1 MQLIH
6 RQSQLTTD
14 FYTITVRRRDDPIVL
29 RPPVGHEDEFYDLL
43 ARSQV
48 DDPTYC
54 VNRPAPSPAT
64 YEYFCRHLPEILRGS
79 LPNWRLIEVGVNSDS
94 VLMFKYEHRQTQS
107 LYHLFA
113 LPPQSFSFLLELPH
127 TEYGPTPPCQISS
140 YYWGSATGYELCVAI
155 TEYFGTFTRH
165 TQLVPTLDAT
175 GDYATLLDITEI
187 RGY

>member
-1 MQLIH
+1 MLPG
-6 RQSQLTTD
+6 RADAKTSECRLTGRLAAAYDTESPANSASLPNPLLRTLCPPTPQTMKPPD
-14 FYTITVRRRDDPIVL
+14 F
-29 RPPVGHEDEFYDLL
+29 
-43 ARSQV
+43 
-48 DDPTYC
+48 
-54 VNRPAPSPAT
+54 RPAPSPAT

-113 LPPQSFSFLLELPH
+113 LPPQSFSFLLELPR

-140 YYWGSATGYELCVAI
+140 YYWGSATGFELCVAI

-165 TQLVPTLDAT
+165 TQLVPTLDTA

-187 RGY
+187 HGY